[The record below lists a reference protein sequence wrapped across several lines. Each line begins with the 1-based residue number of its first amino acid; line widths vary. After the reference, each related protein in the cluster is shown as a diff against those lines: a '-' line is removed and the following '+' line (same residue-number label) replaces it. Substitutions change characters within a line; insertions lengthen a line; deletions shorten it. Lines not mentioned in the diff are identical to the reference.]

1 VTPRRT
7 RKRVAYHE
15 AGHAVAC
22 VLLRIPVVRVT
33 IRPDRR
39 GLGAVRWG
47 DVTRMRI
54 PGMRGVSG
62 VARVRAIRER
72 LAVMALAGPAA
83 QGILVGHLAV
93 WCCCGDRRFAHRQLR
108 PFSRTEEG
116 CANHVLKLEA
126 RASKILRGARVWAA
140 VSDAAAAL
148 LESETLNS
156 SQVRRIVKRR
166 VGAQS
171 VVKW

>member
-1 VTPRRT
+1 MTPGRT

-22 VLLRIPVVRVT
+22 VLLRIPVVHVT
-33 IRPDRR
+33 IRPDRW

-47 DVTRMRI
+47 DVTRLRV

-72 LAVMALAGPAA
+72 LAVMALAGPVA
-83 QGILVGHLAV
+83 QGILVGHYAV
-93 WCCCGDRRFAHRQLR
+93 WCCCGDRRFAHRQLA
-108 PFSRTEEG
+108 PFSRTEEEL
-116 CANHVLKLEA
+116 ANHVLNLES

-140 VSDAAAAL
+140 VERVADAL

-156 SQVRRIVKRR
+156 SQVRKIISCRH
-166 VGAQS
+166 
-171 VVKW
+171 